1 MHRAP
6 KPQPPAQNNKSLRQ
20 PAPGAP
26 TEITPAQLW
35 SRLSATEQ
43 QRLRRTLV
51 GVCRTLADLPA
62 GGAALREVR
71 DDES

>member
-1 MHRAP
+1 MHRAL
-6 KPQPPAQNNKSLRQ
+6 KQPPTQQAKNLQ
-20 PAPGAP
+20 PPTPNAP
-26 TEITPAQLW
+26 TEITPVQVW

-62 GGAALREVR
+62 GVAALREVR

>member
-6 KPQPPAQNNKSLRQ
+6 KPQPPAQNSKSLRQ
-20 PAPGAP
+20 PAPGLP

-62 GGAALREVR
+62 AGAALREVR

>member
-1 MHRAP
+1 MHRAL
-6 KPQPPAQNNKSLRQ
+6 KQPPTRQ
-20 PAPGAP
+20 AENLQPPKLPAP

-35 SRLSATEQ
+35 RQLSTTEQ

-51 GVCRTLADLPA
+51 NVCRTLAHLPA
-62 GGAALREVR
+62 GGATLREVR

>member
-1 MHRAP
+1 MRRTP
-6 KPQPPAQNNKSLRQ
+6 EPPPRQTRNLQPN
-20 PAPGAP
+20 AP

-43 QRLRRTLV
+43 QRLRRTLA
-51 GVCRTLADLPA
+51 GVCRSLADLPA

>member
-1 MHRAP
+1 MHRARKQPPTRQTKNLQPP
-6 KPQPPAQNNKSLRQ
+6 KPPAPAQ
-20 PAPGAP
+20 
-26 TEITPAQLW
+26 ITPAQVW
-35 SRLSATEQ
+35 RQLSATER

-51 GVCRTLADLPA
+51 NVCRTLADLPA